1 MGPERRHGTAVAV
14 NGRAVLIRGPS
25 GSGKSDLALR
35 LIAAGARWPG
45 LRGEPV
51 LVADDQV
58 ELSLVDGMV
67 IASPPAVLAGRIE
80 VRGVGILRLP
90 HAPEARLAL
99 VVDLVASDAVERL
112 PQADATLILG
122 VAVPRIS
129 LEAFQ
134 GSAPLKVL
142 AALAGLPT

>member
-1 MGPERRHGTAVAV
+1 MVPERLHGTAVAV
-14 NGRAVLIRGPS
+14 DGRAVLIRGPS

-58 ELSLVDGMV
+58 ELCLLDGMV

-80 VRGVGILRLP
+80 VRGIGILSVPYQPQARLSLVADLIAREAITRLP
-90 HAPEARLAL
+90 EP
-99 VVDLVASDAVERL
+99 
-112 PQADATLILG
+112 ATALILG
-122 VAVPRIS
+122 VSLPRIDID
-129 LEAFQ
+129 AFAA
-134 GSAPLKVL
+134 SAPAKLL
-142 AALAGLPT
+142 AALAEMA

>member
-1 MGPERRHGTAVAV
+1 MPERRHGTAVAV
-14 NGRAVLIRGPS
+14 DGRAVLIRGPS

-67 IASPPAVLAGRIE
+67 VVSPPAVLAGRIE
-80 VRGVGILRLP
+80 VRGIGILSVP
-90 HAPEARLAL
+90 Y
-99 VVDLVASDAVERL
+99 L
-112 PQADATLILG
+112 PQARLSLVADLIAREAITRLPEPDTVLILG
-122 VAVPRIS
+122 VPLPRID
-129 LEAFQ
+129 LDAFAA
-134 GSAPLKVL
+134 SAPAKLL
-142 AALAGLPT
+142 AALAQIA